1 MPIAY
6 LDGSRLRRA
15 LIAACDHTERCR
27 AELNRINVY
36 PVPDGDTGT
45 NLALTARSIADGL
58 RATRE
63 REVGAVARRAA
74 DAGILG
80 ARGNCGMILSHF
92 LLGFS
97 AAVEGRKRLSVS
109 EFVVAL
115 RRAADHVYAALERPV
130 EGTILTV
137 IRETTEE
144 AERAQTSDFAEL
156 LDRLVA
162 RAREALAR
170 TPELLPVLRNAGV
183 VDAGAKGFVH
193 LLEGV
198 LHLIRGD
205 SPAAAATSEG
215 ARIEVDDDGA
225 RSAIERV
232 PRGRLDDGAVT
243 AVDGGSRRGLD
254 DGAVTS
260 VDTGSRRGLD
270 APGAAPA
277 SPPGT
282 ARLPA
287 PGTDRPLAAGTDGR
301 AAAGIAPPPATGTDL
316 PQSAAAA
323 RVDVSDQYRFCTE
336 ALVRGDALPPADVVR
351 SALAG
356 LGDSLIVIR
365 GADVLKVHVHT
376 DDPDTVFARLREF
389 GELAAHKAEDMHAQH
404 AAIERAAASHVHLAR
419 RPVAIVTDSVADLP
433 DEVVRA
439 HGIHVVPVSLVY
451 GDESLRDRVDID
463 PDTFVERL
471 RRGER
476 PTTSQPPPAAFLEAY
491 ARAAEDG
498 EHVLAVLLA
507 SALSGTYAS
516 GETAARMFEGA
527 PVTVVDSRGASL
539 TEGLLVL
546 RAAELAELGT
556 PVAEIVA
563 ELDRIR
569 DRSGILFT
577 IETFD
582 NLLASGRVSRGQA
595 WLASSLRIR
604 PILGLTAEGRI
615 VPVAKVVGPKRVL
628 PRMLDLIRERAT
640 PGQATVRFGIIH
652 VGRPEIVP
660 AVRAALL
667 EHYPD
672 AEIIASPASPALATH
687 AGPGAWGIA
696 YQVEAVEG

>member
-27 AELNRINVY
+27 ADLNRINVY

-97 AAVEGRKRLSVS
+97 AAVEGRNRLSVS

-193 LLEGV
+193 LLEGI

-205 SPAAAATSEG
+205 SPAAATSEG
-215 ARIEVDDDGA
+215 AWIEADDNGA
-225 RSAIERV
+225 RTTVHRA
-232 PRGRLDDGAVT
+232 PRG
-243 AVDGGSRRGLD
+243 GLD
-254 DGAVTS
+254 DDAAPPPP
-260 VDTGSRRGLD
+260 
-270 APGAAPA
+270 APGMAGP
-277 SPPGT
+277 
-282 ARLPA
+282 LA
-287 PGTDRPLAAGTDGR
+287 PGTDG
-301 AAAGIAPPPATGTDL
+301 
-316 PQSAAAA
+316 PQDAAAA

-516 GETAARMFEGA
+516 GETAARMFGAA

-595 WLASSLRIR
+595 WLANSLRIR

-615 VPVAKVVGPKRVL
+615 IPVAKVVGPKRVL
-628 PRMLDLIRERAT
+628 PRMLDLIRERAM

-660 AVRAALL
+660 EIRAALL
-667 EHYPD
+667 EHYPGS
-672 AEIIASPASPALATH
+672 EIIVSPASPALATH

-696 YQVEAVEG
+696 FQVEAEEG

>member
-15 LIAACDHTERCR
+15 LIAACNHTERCR
-27 AELNRINVY
+27 ADLNRINVY

-63 REVGAVARRAA
+63 RELGIVARRAA

-97 AAVEGRKRLSVS
+97 AAVEGRQRLSVS

-156 LDRLVA
+156 VDRLVA

-170 TPELLPVLRNAGV
+170 TPDLLPVLRKAGV

-193 LLEGV
+193 LLEGI

-205 SPAAAATSEG
+205 SPSAVATSVGEARSHVDADRTEVDGVLWSRADAPLSETDALRSEPDDAPPPHPAPHADRPHHAAAAH
-215 ARIEVDDDGA
+215 I
-225 RSAIERV
+225 
-232 PRGRLDDGAVT
+232 
-243 AVDGGSRRGLD
+243 
-254 DGAVTS
+254 
-260 VDTGSRRGLD
+260 
-270 APGAAPA
+270 
-277 SPPGT
+277 
-282 ARLPA
+282 
-287 PGTDRPLAAGTDGR
+287 
-301 AAAGIAPPPATGTDL
+301 DL
-316 PQSAAAA
+316 SGQH
-323 RVDVSDQYRFCTE
+323 RFCTE
-336 ALVRGDALPPADVVR
+336 ALLRGDALPPAEVVR

-365 GADVLKVHVHT
+365 GAGVLKVHLHT
-376 DDPDTVFARLREF
+376 DDPETAFARLREF

-451 GDESLRDRVDID
+451 GDQSLRDRVDID

-476 PTTSQPPPAAFLEAY
+476 PTTSQPSPAAFLEAY

-507 SALSGTYAS
+507 SAISGTYAS
-516 GETAARMFEGA
+516 GEAAARMFEGA

-563 ELDRIR
+563 ELGRIR
-569 DRSGILFT
+569 DRSGLLFT
-577 IETFD
+577 VETYD

-595 WLASSLRIR
+595 WLANSLRIR

-615 VPVAKVVGPKRVL
+615 VPVARVMGPKRVL

-640 PGQATVRFGIIH
+640 PGRTTVRFGIIH

-660 AVRAALL
+660 EVRAALL
-667 EHYPD
+667 EHYPG

-687 AGPGAWGIA
+687 AGPGAWGIS
-696 YQVEAVEG
+696 YQLEAVEG

>member
-27 AELNRINVY
+27 ADLNRINVY

-58 RATRE
+58 RSTRE
-63 REVGAVARRAA
+63 RGVGAVARRAA

-97 AAVEGRKRLSVS
+97 AAVEGRNRLSVS

-170 TPELLPVLRNAGV
+170 TPELLPVLRTAGV

-193 LLEGV
+193 LLEGI

-215 ARIEVDDDGA
+215 AWIEADDNGA
-225 RSAIERV
+225 RSMVDRA
-232 PRGRLDDGAVT
+232 PRG
-243 AVDGGSRRGLD
+243 GLD
-254 DGAVTS
+254 DDAAPPRPAPGMA
-260 VDTGSRRGLD
+260 GPL
-270 APGAAPA
+270 APGA
-277 SPPGT
+277 
-282 ARLPA
+282 
-287 PGTDRPLAAGTDGR
+287 DRPQDT
-301 AAAGIAPPPATGTDL
+301 
-316 PQSAAAA
+316 AAA

-365 GADVLKVHVHT
+365 GADVLKIHVHT

-404 AAIERAAASHVHLAR
+404 AAIERAAASHAHLAR
-419 RPVAIVTDSVADLP
+419 PPLAIVTDSVADLP

-516 GETAARMFEGA
+516 GEIAARMFEGA

-569 DRSGILFT
+569 DRSGLLFT

-595 WLASSLRIR
+595 WLANSLRIR
-604 PILGLTAEGRI
+604 PILGLTADGRI
-615 VPVAKVVGPKRVL
+615 VPVSKVVGPKRVL
-628 PRMLDLIRERAT
+628 PRMLELIRERAT
-640 PGQATVRFGIIH
+640 PGRATVRFGIIH

-660 AVRAALL
+660 AIRAALL
-667 EHYPD
+667 EHYPG
-672 AEIIASPASPALATH
+672 AEIIVSPASPALATH
-687 AGPGAWGIA
+687 AGPGACGIA